1 LGNPAQRAEV
11 DEDDA
16 EPLLV
21 APGPFEVVHQ
31 LTIFLST
38 AGSGGIDHVVNGVD
52 GSSTIANP
60 DTPVNVVSYP

>member
-1 LGNPAQRAEV
+1 
-11 DEDDA
+11 
-16 EPLLV
+16 
-21 APGPFEVVHQ
+21 VHHALRVHIVHDL

-38 AGSGGIDHVVNGVD
+38 AGSGGINQVVNGTG